1 MIRLRPCHLVD
12 APAITAL
19 ASDRRV
25 SQYTQNIPYP
35 YDQSMAEAWIK
46 RCEPLIEEKKLLV
59 RAIVLTDS
67 EQLVGIISL
76 MNIQGKKAELGYWI
90 GVDYWRRGIVTE
102 AVRQML
108 TLGTEAFGLERMIAK
123 HHELNPASGRVLLK
137 NGFTRMPSL
146 ENSEEPHFYYEL
158 VL

>member
-35 YDQSMAEAWIK
+35 YDQSIAEAWIK

-59 RAIVLTDS
+59 RAIVLSDTQ
-67 EQLVGIISL
+67 ELIGIVSL
-76 MNIQGKKAELGYWI
+76 MNIEEKHAELGYWV

-108 TLGTEAFGLERMIAK
+108 TLGIEEFELEKIYAR

-137 NGFTRMPSL
+137 NGFTRKPDMEKSQ
-146 ENSEEPHFYYEL
+146 EPHLYYEL
-158 VL
+158 VI